1 MGEIYRDAPGRP
13 NFQLGLRYMLITD
26 RVELFI
32 SGGDQF
38 NGNADSWFAK
48 FGVRFQTWKLF

>member
-1 MGEIYRDAPGRP
+1 MD
-13 NFQLGLRYMLITD
+13 LGPQRIERLITD

-32 SGGDQF
+32 SGGDRF